1 MRHPRL
7 ISLTVAAS
15 VALLATTALAA
26 PPPTESAR
34 FNGTRLIATWEW
46 PSDVGTEYLMIE
58 GYDGS
63 FAFDDGSVATEPR
76 KAGGGRDKPGKG
88 GGQAVEDDLVAV
100 SWSRFTECGADG
112 TSRIEHLFGSAF
124 TGPGEQILGV
134 DLGAGTAFID
144 AAMPLAGERFVHDCV
159 TGATSGYEPIT
170 GSFSMTGDFLL
181 EICRKGRCGAV
192 CEFGGDLTLVTQ
204 GVDRTDAFD
213 GSAIQEGMV
222 DPWRDLVYW
231 YVTG

>member
-1 MRHPRL
+1 ML
-7 ISLTVAAS
+7 LATVAAS

-63 FAFDDGSVATEPR
+63 FAFDDGSVATETR
-76 KAGGGRDKPGKG
+76 KAGGGRDKPLPPAPPRMGYP
-88 GGQAVEDDLVAV
+88 
-100 SWSRFTECGADG
+100 
-112 TSRIEHLFGSAF
+112 GSAF

-159 TGATSGYEPIT
+159 TGATGGYEPIT

-204 GVDRTDAFD
+204 GVDRTDGFD
-213 GSAIQEGMV
+213 GSSVQEG
-222 DPWRDLVYW
+222 LVGKW
-231 YVTG
+231 QDVVFWHVTG